1 MSITARERKI
11 ILFLLQNQGQVTV
24 EDIAKAL
31 DVSSRTIHRDLKSI
45 EKILSNHQLELDKK
59 AGVGLQIVGNQAD
72 KQLLERMLSNINPI
86 DYTQEERQAMVL
98 SMLLESN
105 EPVKLFTL
113 AHELDVTI
121 ATVRNDLDQLEEA
134 LGNFHL
140 TIIRRRGYGVQIE
153 GDEANKRSAITHL
166 IAKYVDP
173 FSFISL
179 LKENI
184 QNKQT
189 PTISNRLLGLVNP
202 DTLKIIEKTVG
213 TASTELPYELADS
226 ARVGLV
232 VHLALAIE
240 RLKKGDTIQFDRAYF
255 KQIQGT
261 EEYKIAEK
269 IINELETA
277 LDIDIPEDEIGYITM
292 HLMGAKLRAD
302 QHVLL
307 EVENSGFAYQV
318 KQLIAYISK
327 QLHVDMMG
335 NNPLLNDLVTH
346 LKPAIY
352 RMQKQMK
359 ITNPMIDQIK
369 HDYDDLFH
377 LIAEAASVIFPDLD
391 FPDDEIGFLVL
402 HFAAALL
409 KGERQKALVICSS
422 GIGTAK
428 ILATQLMKQVPE
440 IKQIENKSMFDVD
453 EADLDQ
459 YDLIIS
465 TLPLTELED
474 TDYILVSPM
483 LNQSEVHQIKK
494 AIRQQR
500 LIVNNEKQKSNAN
513 SLLQLESIKLYTDTI
528 LDLLHSFYIDE
539 RNHEES
545 TLRAICIDLEK
556 RKIIKNSETVF
567 TKLLEREQAGGLG
580 IPDTS
585 LALFHT
591 RSRDVPSIHFSIYV
605 LENASPMRGMDGKE
619 MKVKHILVM
628 LAPEDIQQERLET
641 LSYLSSLLI
650 QEDEA
655 VRLFESADETAIKFY
670 LAERFQTFLKDKKL
684 L

>member
-11 ILFLLQNQGQVTV
+11 ILFLLQKQVQVTV
-24 EDIAKAL
+24 GDLAEAL
-31 DVSSRTIHRDLKSI
+31 DVSPRTIHRDLKGV
-45 EKILSNHQLELDKK
+45 EKILLNHRMELDKK
-59 AGVGLQIVGNQAD
+59 AGVGLQIVGEQAD
-72 KQLLERMLSNINPI
+72 KQLLERLLTSISPN
-86 DYTQEERQAMVL
+86 DYTQEERQAMIL
-98 SMLLESN
+98 SMLLEAN

-121 ATVRNDLDQLEEA
+121 ATISNDLDQLEAE
-134 LGNFHL
+134 LENFHL
-140 TIIRRRGYGVQIE
+140 TLTRRRGYGVQIE

-189 PTISNRLLGLVNP
+189 PTISNRLLGLVDP
-202 DTLKIIEKTVG
+202 DKLRVIEKIVEQ
-213 TASTELPYELADS
+213 ASTKLPYELADS

-240 RLKKGDTIQFDRAYF
+240 RLQKGDTIQFDQAYF
-255 KQIQGT
+255 EQLQGT
-261 EEYKIAEK
+261 KEYKIAEK
-269 IINELETA
+269 IISELETS
-277 LDIDIPEDEIGYITM
+277 LEISIPNDEIGYITM
-292 HLMGAKLRAD
+292 HLMGAKLRSD

-307 EVENSGFAYQV
+307 EVENTGFAYQV
-318 KQLIAYISK
+318 KQLIAYVSK
-327 QLHVDMMG
+327 QIHVDMMG
-335 NNPLLNDLVTH
+335 NNQLLNDLVTH

-352 RMQKQMK
+352 RINKRMK
-359 ITNPMIDQIK
+359 IVNPMIEQIK

-377 LIAEAASVIFPDLD
+377 LIGEATSVIFPDLD
-391 FPDDEIGFLVL
+391 FPDDEIGFIVL

-453 EADLDQ
+453 EEDLDH

-465 TLPLTELED
+465 TLPLKELEE

-483 LNQSEVHQIKK
+483 LNQSEVQQIKK

-500 LIVNNEKQKSNAN
+500 LVVNNEKQKSNPN
-513 SLLQLESIKLYTDTI
+513 SVLQLEAIKLYTETI
-528 LDLLHSFYIDE
+528 LDLLHSFYVDE
-539 RNHEES
+539 RNHSES

-556 RKIIKNSETVF
+556 RKRIKNSETIL
-567 TKLLEREQAGGLG
+567 TKLMEREQVGGLG

-605 LENASPMRGMDGKE
+605 LENPRLMRGMDGKE
-619 MKVKHILVM
+619 MEVKHILVM
-628 LAPEDIQQERLET
+628 LAPKDIQQERLET

-670 LAERFQTFLKDKKL
+670 LAERFQMFLKDKRL

>member
-11 ILFLLQNQGQVTV
+11 ILFLLQKQAQVTV
-24 EDIAKAL
+24 EDVAEAL
-31 DVSSRTIHRDLKSI
+31 DVSSRTIHRDLKGV
-45 EKILSNHQLELDKK
+45 EKILLNHRMELDKK
-59 AGVGLQIVGNQAD
+59 PGVGLQIVGEQAD
-72 KQLLERMLSNINPI
+72 KRLLERLLTSISPN
-86 DYTQEERQAMVL
+86 DYTQEERQAMIL
-98 SMLLESN
+98 SMLLEAN
-105 EPVKLFTL
+105 EPIKLFTL

-121 ATVRNDLDQLEEA
+121 ATISNDLDQLEAE
-134 LGNFHL
+134 LENSHL
-140 TIIRRRGYGVQIE
+140 TLIRRRGFGVQIE
-153 GDEANKRSAITHL
+153 GDEANKRFAITHL

-173 FSFISL
+173 FAFISL

-189 PTISNRLLGLVNP
+189 PTISNRLLGLVDP
-202 DTLKIIEKTVG
+202 DKLRVIEKTVEQ
-213 TASTELPYELADS
+213 ASTKLPYALADS

-240 RLKKGDTIQFDRAYF
+240 RLQKGDTIQFDRAYF
-255 KQIQGT
+255 EQLQGT
-261 EEYKIAEK
+261 KEYKIAEK
-269 IINELETA
+269 IISELETT
-277 LDIDIPEDEIGYITM
+277 LEISIPNDEIGYITM
-292 HLMGAKLRAD
+292 HLMGAKLRSD

-307 EVENSGFAYQV
+307 EVENTGFAYQV
-318 KQLIAYISK
+318 KQLIAYVSK
-327 QLHVDMMG
+327 QIHVDMMG
-335 NNPLLNDLVTH
+335 NNQLLNDLVTH

-352 RMQKQMK
+352 RINKRMK
-359 ITNPMIDQIK
+359 ITNPMIDQIRNE
-369 HDYDDLFH
+369 YDELFH
-377 LIAEAASVIFPDLD
+377 LIAEATSVIFPDLD
-391 FPDDEIGFLVL
+391 IPDDEIGFIVL

-409 KGERQKALVICSS
+409 KGERLKALVICSS

-453 EADLDQ
+453 EEDLDQ

-465 TLPLTELED
+465 TLPLKELEES
-474 TDYILVSPM
+474 DYILVSPM
-483 LNQSEVHQIKK
+483 LDQSEVHQIKK

-500 LIVNNEKQKSNAN
+500 LVVNNEKQKSNPN
-513 SLLQLESIKLYTDTI
+513 SLLQLETIKLYIETI
-528 LDLLHSFYIDE
+528 IDLLHSFYVDE
-539 RNHEES
+539 RNQSES

-556 RKIIKNSETVF
+556 RKRIKNSETVF
-567 TKLLEREQAGGLG
+567 TKLMEREQVGGLG

-605 LENASPMRGMDGKE
+605 LENPQLMRGMDGKE
-619 MKVKHILVM
+619 MEVKHILVM
-628 LAPEDIQQERLET
+628 LAPKDIQQESLET

>member
-1 MSITARERKI
+1 MSITAREGKI
-11 ILFLLQNQGQVTV
+11 ILFLLQKQVQVTV
-24 EDIAKAL
+24 GDLAEAL
-31 DVSSRTIHRDLKSI
+31 DVSPRTIHRDLKGV
-45 EKILSNHQLELDKK
+45 EKILLNHRMELDKK
-59 AGVGLQIVGNQAD
+59 AGVGLQIVGEQAD
-72 KQLLERMLSNINPI
+72 QQLLERLLTSISPN
-86 DYTQEERQAMVL
+86 DYTQEERQAMIL
-98 SMLLESN
+98 SMLLEAN

-113 AHELDVTI
+113 AHELDVTV
-121 ATVRNDLDQLEEA
+121 ATISNDLDQLEAE
-134 LGNFHL
+134 LENFHL
-140 TIIRRRGYGVQIE
+140 TLTRRRGYGVQIE

-189 PTISNRLLGLVNP
+189 PTISNRLLGLVDP
-202 DTLKIIEKTVG
+202 DKLRVIEKTVEQ
-213 TASTELPYELADS
+213 ASTKLPYELADS

-240 RLKKGDTIQFDRAYF
+240 RLQKGDTIQFDQAYF
-255 KQIQGT
+255 EQLQGT
-261 EEYKIAEK
+261 KEYKIAEK
-269 IINELETA
+269 IISELGTSLE
-277 LDIDIPEDEIGYITM
+277 ISIPNDEIGYITM
-292 HLMGAKLRAD
+292 HLMGAKLRSD

-307 EVENSGFAYQV
+307 EVENTGFAYQV
-318 KQLIAYISK
+318 KQLIAYVSK
-327 QLHVDMMG
+327 QIHVDMMG
-335 NNPLLNDLVTH
+335 NNQLLNDLVTH

-352 RMQKQMK
+352 RINKRMK
-359 ITNPMIDQIK
+359 ITNPMIEQIK

-377 LIAEAASVIFPDLD
+377 LIGEATSVIFPDLD
-391 FPDDEIGFLVL
+391 FPDDEIGFIVL

-453 EADLDQ
+453 EEDLDQ

-465 TLPLTELED
+465 TLPLKELEE

-483 LNQSEVHQIKK
+483 LNQSEVQQIKK

-500 LIVNNEKQKSNAN
+500 LVVNNEKQKSNPN
-513 SLLQLESIKLYTDTI
+513 SLLQLEAIKLYTETI
-528 LDLLHSFYIDE
+528 LDLLHSFYVDE
-539 RNHEES
+539 RNHSES

-556 RKIIKNSETVF
+556 RKRIKNSETVF
-567 TKLLEREQAGGLG
+567 TKLMEREQVGGLG
-580 IPDTS
+580 IPDTN

-605 LENASPMRGMDGKE
+605 LENPRPMRGMDGKE
-619 MKVKHILVM
+619 MEVKHILVM
-628 LAPEDIQQERLET
+628 LAPKDIQQESLET

-670 LAERFQTFLKDKKL
+670 LAERFQTFLKDKRL

>member
-11 ILFLLQNQGQVTV
+11 ILFLLQKQVQVTV
-24 EDIAKAL
+24 GDLAEAL
-31 DVSSRTIHRDLKSI
+31 DVSPRTIHRDLKGV
-45 EKILSNHQLELDKK
+45 EKILLNHRMELDKK
-59 AGVGLQIVGNQAD
+59 AGVGLQIVGEQAD
-72 KQLLERMLSNINPI
+72 KQLLERLLTSISPN
-86 DYTQEERQAMVL
+86 DYTQEERQAMIL
-98 SMLLESN
+98 SMLLEAN

-113 AHELDVTI
+113 AHELDVTV
-121 ATVRNDLDQLEEA
+121 ATISNDLDQLEAE
-134 LGNFHL
+134 LENFHL
-140 TIIRRRGYGVQIE
+140 TLTRRRGYGVQIE

-189 PTISNRLLGLVNP
+189 PTISNRLLGLVDP
-202 DTLKIIEKTVG
+202 DKLRVIEKTVEQ
-213 TASTELPYELADS
+213 ASTKLPYELADS

-232 VHLALAIE
+232 VHLALAME
-240 RLKKGDTIQFDRAYF
+240 RLQKGDTIQFDRAYF
-255 KQIQGT
+255 EQLQGT
-261 EEYKIAEK
+261 KEYKIAEK
-269 IINELETA
+269 IISELETS
-277 LDIDIPEDEIGYITM
+277 LEISIPNDEIGYITM
-292 HLMGAKLRAD
+292 HLMGAKLRSD

-307 EVENSGFAYQV
+307 EVENTGFAYQV
-318 KQLIAYISK
+318 KQLIAYVSK
-327 QLHVDMMG
+327 QIHVDMMG
-335 NNPLLNDLVTH
+335 NNQLLNDLVTH

-352 RMQKQMK
+352 RINKRMK
-359 ITNPMIDQIK
+359 ITNPMIEQIK

-377 LIAEAASVIFPDLD
+377 LIAEATSVIFPDLD
-391 FPDDEIGFLVL
+391 FPDDEIGFIVL

-409 KGERQKALVICSS
+409 KSERQKALVICSS

-428 ILATQLMKQVPE
+428 ILATQLMKDVPE

-453 EADLDQ
+453 EEDLDQ

-465 TLPLTELED
+465 TLPLKELEE

-483 LNQSEVHQIKK
+483 LNQSEVQQIKK

-500 LIVNNEKQKSNAN
+500 LVVNNEKQKSNPN
-513 SLLQLESIKLYTDTI
+513 SLLQLEAIKLYTETI
-528 LDLLHSFYIDE
+528 LDLLHSFYVDE
-539 RNHEES
+539 RNHSES

-556 RKIIKNSETVF
+556 RKRIKNSETVF
-567 TKLLEREQAGGLG
+567 TKLMEREQVGGLG

-605 LENASPMRGMDGKE
+605 LENPRLMRGMDGKE
-619 MKVKHILVM
+619 MEVKHILVM
-628 LAPEDIQQERLET
+628 LAPKDIQQESLET

-670 LAERFQTFLKDKKL
+670 LAERFQTFLKDKRL